1 MLKMTKM
8 IRDFI
13 SIVIVLFEEKNAKL
27 ISYFLNIKE
36 IEAQSGRQ
44 N

>member
-1 MLKMTKM
+1 
-8 IRDFI
+8 
-13 SIVIVLFEEKNAKL
+13 VLFEEKNAKL

-44 N
+44 NW